1 MSVPVPSD
9 LQLVALVGSLRAA
22 SINRAIFEAARDV
35 APANLSITEAPIGRL
50 PFFDQ
55 DLEASLPEA
64 VEEFHA
70 LIRPADGVL
79 IFTPE
84 YNYSIPGVLK
94 NAIDWGSRPSGNGT
108 LNGKPVMIFGASGG
122 RSGAMRAQMH
132 LRTIVGHLDM
142 PALPK
147 PEYILPF
154 AGRAMEEGRL
164 VDPKERQRLAEM
176 LVTFSGWVRLLKL
189 REEVIA

>member
-1 MSVPVPSD
+1 MSTPIPPD
-9 LQLVALVGSLRAA
+9 LQLVALVGSLRAS
-22 SINRAIFEAARDV
+22 SINRAIFNATVEV
-35 APANLSITEAPIGRL
+35 APANLTIVEAPIGRL

-70 LIRPADGVL
+70 QLRAADGVL

-94 NAIDWGSRPSGNGT
+94 NAIDWGSRPSGNGS
-108 LNGKPVMIFGASGG
+108 LNGKPVTIFGASGG
-122 RSGAMRAQMH
+122 RSGTMRAQMH

-142 PALPK
+142 PAMPK

-154 AGRAMEEGRL
+154 AGRAMEDGRL
-164 VDPKERQRLAEM
+164 VDSEERQRLADM
-176 LVTFSGWVRLLKL
+176 LVKFSDWVRLLKL
-189 REEVIA
+189 REQVVV

>member
-1 MSVPVPSD
+1 MSIPVQSD
-9 LQLVALVGSLRAA
+9 VQLVALVGSLRAK
-22 SINRAIFEAARDV
+22 SINRAIFEAAVEV
-35 APANLSITEAPIGRL
+35 APANLAIIEAPIGRL

-70 LIRPADGVL
+70 LLRPADGVL
-79 IFTPE
+79 VFTPE
-84 YNYSIPGVLK
+84 YNSSIPGVLK
-94 NAIDWGSRPSGNGT
+94 NAIDWGSRPSGNGS

-122 RSGAMRAQMH
+122 RSGTMRAQMH

-142 PALPK
+142 PAMPK

-154 AGRAMEEGRL
+154 AGRAMEDGRL
-164 VDPKERQRLAEM
+164 VDPQERHRLADM
-176 LVTFSGWVRLLKL
+176 LVKFSDWVRLLTL
-189 REEVIA
+189 REQVIA